1 MLPLILPFT
10 IDTIEQAATANKR
23 LDVYSQVVYSITLID
38 CGSDTVTNGSI
49 DYQKIV
55 TLGGYDLDVFQSGDV
70 NNSTGLDNNVSI
82 YSQLFSNKLLAFNAA
97 KKTFG
102 IDIEHDDTVLAKDIS
117 CITNA
122 MRNIKA
128 FDLKIVQPDS
138 ESLDF
143 YYAVGGQRV
152 VQIISSF
159 PRVQDENVTVL
170 FYIAGE
176 CVYMNDM
183 PLKELVNDL
192 EEYL

>member
-1 MLPLILPFT
+1 MLPLMLPFS
-10 IDTIEQAATANKR
+10 IDNIEQAATANKR
-23 LDVYSQVVYSITLID
+23 LDAYFPIVYSISLTD
-38 CGSDTVTNGSI
+38 CGSDVMRSSSLNYQQVVSSNEYNLVTSQNKGV
-49 DYQKIV
+49 D
-55 TLGGYDLDVFQSGDV
+55 
-70 NNSTGLDNNVSI
+70 NSTGFDKNVGV
-82 YSQLFSNKLLAFNAA
+82 YSQLLSNKLLAFNAA
-97 KKTFG
+97 KKAFG
-102 IDIEHDDTVLAKDIS
+102 IDIDHDDSVLAKDIN

-122 MRNIKA
+122 MRNIQTI
-128 FDLKIVQPDS
+128 DLKIVQSDS

-143 YYAVGGQRV
+143 YYAVGEQRV